1 MNSRRRSKEPKD
13 PGLTHLLELDG
24 AIESQTDSG
33 YWTKIE
39 VRRVKISLAR
49 PFGLKYSLTLH
60 APGGERLIGF
70 DNAHSVA
77 SAGKAQRAWDHFHRG
92 TFEQPVPYEYRGA
105 DRLWFDFLDEVK
117 RVLKEA
123 NDEQNH

>member
-1 MNSRRRSKEPKD
+1 MTPQD

-24 AIESQTDSG
+24 TIESQTGSG

-39 VRRVKISLAR
+39 VRRVKQSTAR

-70 DNAHSVA
+70 DNAHPVSPK
-77 SAGKAQRAWDHFHRG
+77 GKEKARLAWDHFHRG
-92 TFEQPVPYEYRGA
+92 TFETPVPYEYRGA
-105 DRLWFDFLDEVK
+105 DRLWIDFLNEVK
-117 RVLKEA
+117 RVLKEVK
-123 NDEQNH
+123 DEQNH